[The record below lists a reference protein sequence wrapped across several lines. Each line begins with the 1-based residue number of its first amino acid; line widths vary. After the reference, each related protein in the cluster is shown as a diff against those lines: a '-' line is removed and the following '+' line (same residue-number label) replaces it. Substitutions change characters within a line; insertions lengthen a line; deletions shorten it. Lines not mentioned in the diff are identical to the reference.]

1 MGDHRGLVRMGAGI
15 VMQLRKKRFDLALDL
30 SAARARLSHEQGRIQ
45 PPFQFHQPPALALK
59 APIGRSKSAM
69 ALHDGYELCQQRMP
83 PFC

>member
-1 MGDHRGLVRMGAGI
+1 MGDHCGLVRMGAGI

-30 SAARARLSHEQGRIQ
+30 SAARARLSFNKRGIQ

-69 ALHDGYELCQQRMP
+69 AVHDGYELC
-83 PFC
+83 